1 MVARLVR
8 EHSAVKCPSPAPR
21 LGIVIRLISA
31 PADAHRPHHELPKT
45 TTIDR
50 LFQLHDRRIA
60 AVLLNHEDLETVAVA
75 GLKDLIE
82 LIESESERLLD
93 HEVAFVANKLENVV
107 RVDSRRRQNFEEMR
121 VSPGNQ
127 GLEITIPGQV
137 VFLAEGLGGVFV
149 LVEDADDLGVLDP
162 SQGGNVL

>member
-1 MVARLVR
+1 M
-8 EHSAVKCPSPAPR
+8 
-21 LGIVIRLISA
+21 
-31 PADAHRPHHELPKT
+31 
-45 TTIDR
+45 
-50 LFQLHDRRIA
+50 
-60 AVLLNHEDLETVAVA
+60 AVA